1 VKQLQQP
8 WPQPGG
14 LTDTGAP
21 TDAMTTKATRLTR
34 VLINRD
40 YGASYSMSAMSGV
53 VNTPCDVGSAV
64 EIVGVALA
72 NSDDPMIV
80 RCAENVLALST
91 VGV

>member
-1 VKQLQQP
+1 MQLQARQH
-8 WPQPGG
+8 GSH
-14 LTDTGAP
+14 
-21 TDAMTTKATRLTR
+21 KSRLR
-34 VLINRD
+34 CVLLNVR
-40 YGASYSMSAMSGV
+40 YAGV

-72 NSDDPMIV
+72 NYDDPMID

>member
-1 VKQLQQP
+1 
-8 WPQPGG
+8 
-14 LTDTGAP
+14 
-21 TDAMTTKATRLTR
+21 MTTKATRLTR

-64 EIVGVALA
+64 EIVGGALA